1 MMLKRMLTL
10 MLCAVLLLSL
20 PLEALAAKGTVN
32 TSSLN
37 LRQKASTS
45 SKALASL
52 DRGDVL
58 NVLSATGDWY
68 KVTYGKLTGYVM
80 KKYVK
85 VSGTVPTASTNTNT
99 NTATGSMNGI
109 DDIGDIGSMPT
120 RTCRPGDTGTN
131 VKKLQQAL
139 TLYGYYKKTINSKYD
154 SATTAAVK
162 AFQKAK
168 KLSADGIAGPQT
180 FKALWNNGKADND
193 AGMEGIDSIDDIKNP
208 PTKTLRPGNTGT
220 NVKKLQQALKLLG
233 YYKGPINS
241 RYDSATT
248 SAVKAFQRKKGLS
261 QDGIAGPLTLNSL
274 FTNSAYKTERLYWFK
289 NGSKTIPKHAVFTV
303 KDIKTGKTLQMKRW
317 SGANHIDAEPL
328 TKNDTK
334 TLKAI
339 YGGKWSWDRRPIL
352 VKYNGHVYA
361 ASMNGM
367 PHGTTTINNGFP
379 GHICIHFYGS
389 KTHETKRVDPDHKQ
403 AEATAMKY
411 TW

>member
-1 MMLKRMLTL
+1 MIIYTISDMTLDMERALYGAHDCLIKNCTFDGPADGESALKECREILVEN
-10 MLCAVLLLSL
+10 CDFR
-20 PLEALAAKGTVN
+20 
-32 TSSLN
+32 
-37 LRQKASTS
+37 LRYPFWH
-45 SKALASL
+45 
-52 DRGDVL
+52 V
-58 NVLSATGDWY
+58 TG
-68 KVTYGKLTGYVM
+68 
-80 KKYVK
+80 
-85 VSGTVPTASTNTNT
+85 A
-99 NTATGSMNGI
+99 
-109 DDIGDIGSMPT
+109 
-120 RTCRPGDTGTN
+120 N

-139 TLYGYYKKTINSKYD
+139 TL
-154 SATTAAVK
+154 
-162 AFQKAK
+162 
-168 KLSADGIAGPQT
+168 
-180 FKALWNNGKADND
+180 
-193 AGMEGIDSIDDIKNP
+193 
-208 PTKTLRPGNTGT
+208 
-220 NVKKLQQALKLLG
+220 LG
-233 YYKGPINS
+233 YYKGAINS
-241 RYDSATT
+241 RYDTATT
-248 SAVKAFQRKKGLS
+248 SAVKAFQKKKGLS
-261 QDGIAGPLTLNSL
+261 QDGIAGPVTLSAL
-274 FTNSAYKTERLYWFK
+274 FSTSAYKTERLYWFK